1 MFLQVSVC
9 PRGGVRGGG
18 CVVGGVGGIHGRGCT
33 WGACMGS
40 VHRGHAWGA
49 CMAGGHAWWGAMHG
63 RGACMVGSRGMYGR
77 RGLRGRGGHA
87 WQILRDTVNERSLA
101 SYWNAFLFSG
111 VFRPLVD
118 GVYQL
123 TFYGLVAVT
132 DVGDVYVKRNDD
144 VLCQAF
150 LRGNEVHDTATCTV
164 VAELTTG
171 DSVRVTGNS
180 AYPTVLRGES
190 WSGFAGFLIYDN

>member
-1 MFLQVSVC
+1 MA
-9 PRGGVRGGG
+9 GGMHGGG
-18 CVVGGVGGIHGRGCT
+18 P
-33 WGACMGS
+33 
-40 VHRGHAWGA
+40 
-49 CMAGGHAWWGAMHG
+49 CMAGGHARWGQ
-63 RGACMVGSRGMYGR
+63 GACIAGGGCVAEGGM
-77 RGLRGRGGHA
+77 RGRYYG
-87 WQILRDTVNERSLA
+87 IRSMSGRYA

-111 VFRPLVD
+111 VFRPPVD

>member
-1 MFLQVSVC
+1 MAAGCAWWGVC
-9 PRGGVRGGG
+9 GR
-18 CVVGGVGGIHGRGCT
+18 GVGGCMAGCVHG
-33 WGACMGS
+33 
-40 VHRGHAWGA
+40 GHAWGA
-49 CMAGGHAWWGAMHG
+49 FMAGGHAWWGSMHG
-63 RGACMVGSRGMYGR
+63 RGHAWWGQGACMAGGGCVAEGGM
-77 RGLRGRGGHA
+77 RGRYYE
-87 WQILRDTVNERSLA
+87 IRSMSGRYA

-111 VFRPLVD
+111 VFRPPVD

-132 DVGDVYVKRNDD
+132 DVGDAYVKRNDD
-144 VLCQAF
+144 ILCQAF
-150 LRGNEVHDTATCTV
+150 LRGNEVCDTATCTV
-164 VAELTTG
+164 VAELPTV